1 MNVDRR
7 MLSPVPSMDSGSE
20 GEENLRISRNLSTHT
35 QYLEVE
41 LWRRLIS
48 FYAEFLSNRETKYFV
63 NYRTQKSEK
72 VAFGFT
78 RYFCDKRLCFSING
92 FTSSQY
98 FYALQL
104 LLDLNIPFMQS
115 SVIISTVKWEILFMS
130 GFRICILLFIKN
142 GSGFGSSKVRKK
154 NNNKKNFQKV
164 LDSDP
169 EVQNAKL
176 SKNLDPLC
184 SVPIGLI
191 FYRERAS

>member
-48 FYAEFLSNRETKYFV
+48 VMRKFRSNRETKYFL

-78 RYFCDKRLCFSING
+78 KYFCDK
-92 FTSSQY
+92 
-98 FYALQL
+98 
-104 LLDLNIPFMQS
+104 
-115 SVIISTVKWEILFMS
+115 K
-130 GFRICILLFIKN
+130 ILLF
-142 GSGFGSSKVRKK
+142 
-154 NNNKKNFQKV
+154 
-164 LDSDP
+164 
-169 EVQNAKL
+169 
-176 SKNLDPLC
+176 C
-184 SVPIGLI
+184 
-191 FYRERAS
+191 